1 MSLLTIKNL
10 SVSYG
15 DQVVIKDLDL
25 SISNGEIV
33 ALFGPSGSG
42 KSTILKA
49 VTGLLKQVNGDVLL
63 SGRVLNAD
71 DVNLPTE
78 QRNIGLIFQ
87 DYALFPHL
95 TVLENIEFGIKR
107 WDLAKREAKVEELLS
122 LIKMT
127 EYKHS
132 YPHQLSGGQQQRV
145 AIARALATEPEL
157 LLFDE
162 AFSNLDPQFR
172 FELIEE
178 IRVILKSSNIAALF
192 VTHNQNEAFVFCD
205 RIAVLQ
211 SGEIAQIDTP
221 GELFNYPANEF
232 VTEFLGPGVW
242 LPAVIESPNQL
253 SSEWGLLPYAGKTDL
268 SSKIGEHVK
277 VYLRPHQ
284 IGLQNNNST
293 TSTTPTFMIDSERF
307 VGEFFESTLNW
318 HHQSIKVRT
327 HDSFYNQKVRVRIKQ
342 AITQVYF

>member
-25 SISNGEIV
+25 SIANGEIV

-107 WDLAKREAKVEELLS
+107 WELAKREAKVAELLS

-242 LPAVIESPNQL
+242 LPAVIENPNQL